1 MAWLAVLL
9 LCVLTFAGL
18 WWSGR
23 FSRSALELLGA
34 ALMVAVVGYAW
45 QGSPNQLGFPV
56 SSSSIN

>member
-1 MAWLAVLL
+1 L
-9 LCVLTFAGL
+9 LCALTFAGL

-34 ALMVAVVGYAW
+34 ALMLAVVGYAW

-56 SSSSIN
+56 SSSSND